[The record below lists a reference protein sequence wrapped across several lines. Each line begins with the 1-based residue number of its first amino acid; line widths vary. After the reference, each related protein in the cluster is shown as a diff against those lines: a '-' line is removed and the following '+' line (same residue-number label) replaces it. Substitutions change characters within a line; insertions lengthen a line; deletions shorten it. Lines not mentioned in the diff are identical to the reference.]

1 MTPELACAVLSY
13 RDEPYLV
20 DAVRSVVD
28 QDVPVEVVVVNSG
41 GGDPGARLTAAGLQV
56 PVYSFPERMY
66 PGGARNVGIDATRA
80 PYVAFLA
87 ADCLAEPGWAAA
99 RLREHRGGAAA
110 VASPPANAYPESRAA
125 WAAFLLLHNRR
136 LAVNRP
142 EQRLLYSLSYERSL
156 FERFGRFR
164 DDLRAGEDTELNTRL
179 ELEVPIVLAADA
191 RTAHRYP
198 TRVRAMLRDAFQR
211 GRLQASMQGAIEGR
225 GPRRVR
231 VATRG
236 PRNVLRSLVVATRTA
251 GPDRARML
259 HAWPLVLVG
268 GIVYTVGALT
278 TPKAAGALG

>member
-1 MTPELACAVLSY
+1 MTPELACVVLSY
-13 RDEPYLV
+13 RDEPHLV

-41 GGDPGARLTAAGLQV
+41 GGDPAARLAAAGLHV
-56 PVYSFPERMY
+56 PVYTFPERIY
-66 PGGARNVGIDATRA
+66 PGGVRNVGIDATRA

-99 RLREHRGGAAA
+99 RLREHCGGAAA
-110 VASPPANAYPESRAA
+110 VASPPTNAYPASTAA

-136 LAVNRP
+136 LAANRP
-142 EQRLLYSLSYERSL
+142 GQRLLYSLSYERSL
-156 FERFGRFR
+156 FKRFGRFR

-179 ELEVPIVLAADA
+179 QHEVPVVLAADA

-198 TRVRAMLRDAFQR
+198 TRVRAMLGDAFRR

-236 PRNVLRSLVVATRTA
+236 PRNVLRSLVIATRT
-251 GPDRARML
+251 GPPDRARML
-259 HAWPLVLVG
+259 RAWPLVLAG

-278 TPKAAGALG
+278 TPTCAGALP